1 MPAPLTAGRIVFDER
16 GVPRST
22 AYDDVYHA
30 AEGGPEQARHVFLS
44 CNDLPQ
50 RWRGR
55 EAFAIL
61 ETGFGLG
68 LNFLCT
74 AHALLADAEAPAR
87 LHYVAVEKHPPLASD
102 LERAHARWPQWA
114 ALGLELRRAWPP
126 LLPGFHRVPLAGGRI
141 VLTLLFGEAASMLAE
156 LDARIDAIF
165 LDGFAPAKN
174 PAMWSQAVFRQ
185 IGRLSAA
192 GTSAATWTVAAAVRD
207 GLQSAGFAISK
218 RPGFA
223 RKREM
228 LTAARPGIPSATPRR
243 QRHAAIIGAGLAG
256 SWLTY
261 ALAQRG
267 WTVELIE
274 RHNAPAREA
283 SGNLV
288 GAVRPAINRADNV
301 NARLARAAFLYTAR
315 TLGQGDGWYGTHAR
329 CGVLHVA
336 TDACRA
342 ERMAQIAREQSFP
355 DDYMR
360 WVDIAEANRLAGTLV
375 AGPGFWIP
383 AGGWAAPRALCE
395 ALLAHAGRHVVQRF
409 GAAAHAIERT
419 AAGWRIADTRGQ
431 ALAQAPIVMMA
442 AGSSPLPLGSPWRF
456 TYTPVRGQVTYLP
469 PAAERRLQIV
479 VGGDGYLAPLP
490 QGGHCVG
497 ATFEPDSNERSIRGP
512 EHALNLARAQ
522 RLVLGF
528 GAGLDAGALA
538 GWAGIRTATPDR
550 LPVYGPLAAART
562 EDGAAPD
569 CEDLYLATGLG
580 ARGLIWAPLGAEVL
594 AARLNDEPLPIE
606 SSLLAAIDPQR
617 LAQAAPE

>member
-1 MPAPLTAGRIVFDER
+1 
-16 GVPRST
+16 
-22 AYDDVYHA
+22 
-30 AEGGPEQARHVFLS
+30 
-44 CNDLPQ
+44 
-50 RWRGR
+50 
-55 EAFAIL
+55 
-61 ETGFGLG
+61 
-68 LNFLCT
+68 
-74 AHALLADAEAPAR
+74 
-87 LHYVAVEKHPPLASD
+87 
-102 LERAHARWPQWA
+102 
-114 ALGLELRRAWPP
+114 
-126 LLPGFHRVPLAGGRI
+126 
-141 VLTLLFGEAASMLAE
+141 
-156 LDARIDAIF
+156 
-165 LDGFAPAKN
+165 
-174 PAMWSQAVFRQ
+174 
-185 IGRLSAA
+185 
-192 GTSAATWTVAAAVRD
+192 
-207 GLQSAGFAISK
+207 
-218 RPGFA
+218 
-223 RKREM
+223 
-228 LTAARPGIPSATPRR
+228 
-243 QRHAAIIGAGLAG
+243 
-256 SWLTY
+256 
-261 ALAQRG
+261 
-267 WTVELIE
+267 
-274 RHNAPAREA
+274 
-283 SGNLV
+283 
-288 GAVRPAINRADNV
+288 VRPAINRADNV

-569 CEDLYLATGLG
+569 SGATQNVPCGGKSRHRGALA
-580 ARGLIWAPLGAEVL
+580 
-594 AARLNDEPLPIE
+594 
-606 SSLLAAIDPQR
+606 SHHDP
-617 LAQAAPE
+617 